1 MNRKKGAELLRL
13 DKAKEAEV
21 YLRRCIDVTHEMA
34 KNLMSACR
42 LRNVD
47 CIVAPYEA
55 DAQLAYFS
63 MNDIVDLID
72 RRPMNR
78 SPGHCYCRCYLI
90 LLV

>member
-63 MNDIVDLID
+63 MNDIVDLIVTED
-72 RRPMNR
+72 
-78 SPGHCYCRCYLI
+78 SD
-90 LLV
+90 LLLFGAKKVSGI